1 MAKAAIGLDIGT
13 SAVRAAEVRAGQPG
27 TLTRFAQLSLPA
39 GAVVAGEI
47 VDADAVVGVLQE
59 LWRRGGFKNK
69 RVLISVSNQNVVVRQ
84 VEVPK
89 MNEEDLEGALRYQ
102 VADYIPMPID
112 DAALDFIVLDEFVGE
127 DGAPMMRLLAV
138 AALRQMV
145 DKYVGVVQRAGLEP
159 VGIDLSPLAAVRALS
174 SSVEPLLGEPQAEA
188 VVDVGAGV
196 TGIVVHVS
204 GAPRFVRILPTGG
217 VDITTALVSAL
228 KVSAE
233 EAEAEKASIGLGP
246 DGVSVDEGP
255 ASVIEERARGFIDDV
270 RRSLE
275 YYQSQPD
282 AVRIS
287 RVLVVGGGSR
297 LTGFAERLGG
307 ALGLPV
313 ERGSA
318 LGRIEVSDLGLS
330 DDQLDQVAAVGAVSI
345 GLAVEE

>member
-1 MAKAAIGLDIGT
+1 VAKVAIGLDIGT

-27 TLTRFAQLSLPA
+27 TLTRFAQLSIPP

-59 LWRRGGFKNK
+59 LWRRGGFKSK

-89 MNEEDLEGALRYQ
+89 MNEEDLQGALRYQ

-228 KVSAE
+228 NVSAE
-233 EAEAEKASIGLGP
+233 EAEAEKASIGIGP
-246 DGVSVDEGP
+246 EGVSVDEGP
-255 ASVIEERARGFIDDV
+255 ATVIEERARGFIDDV

-318 LGRIEVSDLGLS
+318 LGRVEVADLGLS